1 MNSASNRLLGTDTQ
15 HQAAASRQLL
25 RAGQRQRYAA
35 MKQIAI
41 LIALSLLPTFAL
53 ASGFGWYVS
62 IISWSDF
69 NKEILDGSA
78 RRAREVVAAPQTS
91 PQVKQFV
98 QDHLEDEIY
107 SKYCNAQGRHGT
119 DFSPRFMEFY
129 SVAFLRYAESVQRG
143 RGVSNT
149 VFSRFLAPHKPYVML
164 AADPKGNPYFIL
176 SPDQTEAAH
185 AEVRRMNAEVKHP
198 AEHIALARH
207 LEGVLLVAASDRYP
221 PTGSSLGENLKSA
234 TFFCGHD

>member
-1 MNSASNRLLGTDTQ
+1 MHSNLSIDTDPQ
-15 HQAAASRQLL
+15 QQEAASPLVLVVRSFL
-25 RAGQRQRYAA
+25 RYTA
-35 MKQIAI
+35 MKQV
-41 LIALSLLPTFAL
+41 ALLAALTLLPSLAL

-69 NKEILDGSA
+69 NKDILEGSA

-91 PQVKQFV
+91 QQVKQYV
-98 QDHLEDEIY
+98 QDLLDDEIY
-107 SKYCNAQGRHGT
+107 GKYCNAQGRHGT

-143 RGVSNT
+143 RGISNT
-149 VFSRFLAPHKPYVML
+149 VFARFLAPHKPHVLL
-164 AADPKGNPYFIL
+164 AADPRGNPYFIL

-185 AEVRRMNAEVKHP
+185 TEVRRMNAEVKHP
-198 AEHIALARH
+198 PEHLALARH

-221 PTGSSLGENLKSA
+221 TTGSSLGENLRSA